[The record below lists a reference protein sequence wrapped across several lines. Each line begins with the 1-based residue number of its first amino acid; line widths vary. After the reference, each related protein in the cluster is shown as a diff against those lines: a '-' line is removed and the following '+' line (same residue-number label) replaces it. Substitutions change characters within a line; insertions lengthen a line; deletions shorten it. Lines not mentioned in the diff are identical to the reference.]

1 MPKPYHWIALAVLLG
16 GVGGVYANHFDND
29 FHFDDSHA
37 VQSNPHITTLTNAG
51 KFFVDG
57 SMFSALPLNQ
67 SYRPLLTLSLAFD
80 YWWGGGLKPVAF
92 HVTSFTFYLLQI
104 IAMFLLF

>member
-1 MPKPYHWIALAVLLG
+1 MPAAERKKKAAARAAAEQEAKIQGDRIDPFLVLVLVAVFAA
-16 GVGGVYANHFDND
+16 YANHFQND

-51 KFFVDG
+51 KFFTDA
-57 SMFSALPLNQ
+57 SMFSSLPLNQ

-80 YWWGGGLKPVAF
+80 
-92 HVTSFTFYLLQI
+92 
-104 IAMFLLF
+104 